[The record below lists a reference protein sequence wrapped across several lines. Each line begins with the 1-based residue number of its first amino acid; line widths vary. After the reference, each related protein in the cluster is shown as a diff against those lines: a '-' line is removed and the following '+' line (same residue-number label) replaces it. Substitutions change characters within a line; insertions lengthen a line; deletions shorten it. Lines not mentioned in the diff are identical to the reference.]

1 MTGVGVLAAFLRSRR
16 EAQAYRL
23 LGVARA
29 LTAIH
34 GAVTAVITD
43 TETSRTRDT
52 GPATAAALD
61 YGLSQRA
68 LIAVSGRTDD
78 VAELLTRRLV
88 TLAHSGL
95 QALDPATVRAVVR
108 QAVRDVRTA
117 PPPPPADLPADPAL
131 AALRAVVD
139 ELAAN
144 THAIGEL
151 MLEVAPAYLSDTDAA
166 DVLALLCEEIGEPL
180 EHGLATRRYA
190 MSGDRR
196 ALHGTVL

>member
-1 MTGVGVLAAFLRSRR
+1 MGPLGSSQQSRCIGAEQTHR
-16 EAQAYRL
+16 HLGGLVPL
-23 LGVARA
+23 LQPVDG
-29 LTAIH
+29 
-34 GAVTAVITD
+34 
-43 TETSRTRDT
+43 SP
-52 GPATAAALD
+52 GPAAAAALD

-78 VAELLTRRLV
+78 VAELITRRLA

-95 QALDPATVRAVVR
+95 QALDEPTVRAVVR

-117 PPPPPADLPADPAL
+117 PPPPPADPSADPAL
-131 AALRAVVD
+131 AALRAVAD
-139 ELAAN
+139 DLAAS

-151 MLEVAPAYLSDTDAA
+151 MLEVAPAYLSDADAA
-166 DVLALLCEEIGEPL
+166 DVLALLCEEISEPL
-180 EHGLATRRYA
+180 EHGLAARRYA